1 MTAIVAGIVSAVFLS
16 ALTVVRIAGKRA
28 VRSWGLD
35 DAFVT
40 ISFVLALVTIGLSIY
55 STFKHQGLFLVAWTD
70 YIDVRSVILW
80 LGQAHVGSARRAG
93 HSRA

>member
-1 MTAIVAGIVSAVFLS
+1 MTAIVASIVSAVFLS

-28 VRSWGLD
+28 VRSWGVD

-55 STFKHQGLFLVAWTD
+55 S
-70 YIDVRSVILW
+70 R
-80 LGQAHVGSARRAG
+80 
-93 HSRA
+93 